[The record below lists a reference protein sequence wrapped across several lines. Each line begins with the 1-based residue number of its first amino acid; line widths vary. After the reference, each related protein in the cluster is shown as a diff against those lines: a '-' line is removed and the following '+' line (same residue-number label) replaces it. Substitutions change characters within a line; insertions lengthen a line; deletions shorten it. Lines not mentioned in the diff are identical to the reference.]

1 MDLSSNFRMLALYNQ
16 RMNQQ
21 LLSVC
26 EQLSPQ
32 RLNQETHS
40 FFPSVMA
47 HWNHILFSDLIM
59 LQRLVT
65 NQIHV
70 LEPQQVETL
79 PTAKAINDTFVTN
92 LEELKRLRSLVD
104 QIYIDMTKNFTAD
117 TCKEIVVYTTTEGG
131 EMRRNVGEFCQHIFN
146 HQTHHRGQLTAILAQ
161 LGCDFG
167 CTDLPVIVPEGSS
180 ALAKPTMP

>member
-40 FFPSVMA
+40 FFPSVIA
-47 HWNHILFSDLIM
+47 HWNHILFGDLIM

>member
-26 EQLSPQ
+26 EQLRPQ
-32 RLNQETHS
+32 QLNQDTHS

-47 HWNHILFSDLIM
+47 HWNHILFGDLIM
-59 LQRLVT
+59 LQRLVA
-65 NQIHV
+65 NQIHR
-70 LEPQQVETL
+70 LTPQQVDAL
-79 PTAKAINDTFVTN
+79 PIAKAVDDTFVTSI
-92 LEELKRLRSLVD
+92 EELKVLRSLVD
-104 QIYIDMTKNFTAD
+104 QIYIDMTKGFTAK
-117 TCKEIVVYTTTEGG
+117 TCEQTVVYTTIEGG

-180 ALAKPTMP
+180 ALA